1 MSEVLSSSPAS
12 APPPPP
18 PPAVS
23 PPAVSPSAETPGDV
37 IRLALFRDR
46 RGLLLLG
53 GAAGL
58 SGHQI
63 GEALVPV
70 AIGWAIDSGI
80 VAGDTGGF
88 LRDLALLALLFA
100 GLTFSWRF
108 GYTCLTRATLYGA
121 HALRQRVVGRALHPG
136 GAAERRAPGVT
147 TAIATSDTG
156 RVGGFCWTVS
166 ELVSVLAAI
175 VTSAV
180 ALLAISPALGLIV
193 LLATP
198 LSLLL
203 MQLVSRPLERR
214 SGAEQAAAATAEG
227 LATEFVS
234 GVRVLKGVGAEDEA
248 ARRYATASRRS
259 LEAAVRA
266 ISAKAGY
273 YGVSV
278 VFSALLTSVIALV
291 SGLRALDGEIGVG
304 QLVAVVGLAQFIQQP
319 MARLGVFGIELAQKR
334 ASARRIADQLTTPPA
349 VPVHHQATDA
359 RPSSDEERPPAGAP
373 LTSEPAPER
382 ASEPGPEPAPA
393 LRITPGPETRWPA
406 LTVAAGQRV
415 GLVHDSP
422 DEAAALVAIL
432 ARRAPVEPGRFAVG
446 GTELATLDPETARAR
461 HVHAQGGWARV
472 LPDTLHDNVV
482 LDAPLD
488 ADTLAATAVDEVAG
502 LLPDG
507 YAERLTSGGATL
519 SGGQR
524 QRILLAR
531 ALHTSQPLLVL
542 HDPTTALDAVTE
554 SEVAGG
560 LAGVTGRA
568 VLLVTTSPALL
579 AVCDTVAARI
589 DGAWTVAPHPRLLT
603 ESAAY
608 RELIG
613 A

>member
-1 MSEVLSSSPAS
+1 MSEVLSPSPAS
-12 APPPPP
+12 APPPPA
-18 PPAVS
+18 PA
-23 PPAVSPSAETPGDV
+23 AATPGGV
-37 IRLALFRDR
+37 IRLALLRDR

-70 AIGWAIDSGI
+70 AIGWAIESGI
-80 VAGDTGGF
+80 VTGDTGGF
-88 LRDLALLALLFA
+88 LRQLALLALLFA

-108 GYTCLTRATLYGA
+108 GYACLTRATLHGA

-248 ARRYATASRRS
+248 ARRYAAASRRS

-334 ASARRIADQLTTPPA
+334 ASARRIADHLTTPPA
-349 VPVHHQATDA
+349 VPVHHQSADA
-359 RPSSDEERPPAGAP
+359 RPSSGEERPPTGQRPPAEGA
-373 LTSEPAPER
+373 S
-382 ASEPGPEPAPA
+382 GPA
-393 LRITPGPETRWPA
+393 LLITPGPDARWPA
-406 LTVAAGQRV
+406 LTVAVGQRV
-415 GLVHDSP
+415 GVVHDSP

-432 ARRAPVEPGRFAVG
+432 ARRAPVEPGRFTVG

-488 ADTLAATAVDEVAG
+488 EDVLRATAADEVAG

-507 YAERLTSGGATL
+507 RAERLTSGGATL

-531 ALHTSQPLLVL
+531 ALHTTQPLLVL

-554 SEVAGG
+554 SEVARG

-568 VLLVTTSPALL
+568 LLLVTTSPALL
-579 AVCDTVAARI
+579 AVCDTVAARL